1 MPMRL
6 VILLIALSVT
16 LAAQQPVSAQRAG
29 GGAQQPAPVGRGG
42 ALPTPTNLKVLAPN
56 TDMLFTMQLF
66 NEALGVQC
74 TYCHVQGDMASDTNP
89 KKDIARKMIG
99 IVRQIDGSFPS
110 STGVFPA
117 GYHEVDCTTCH
128 RGSVKPETEPAKEF
142 YNRNESLGGP
152 APQITP
158 AVNLKVLPP
167 GTQVHGG
174 GIMHEFRNS
183 LRVDCSFC

>member
-1 MPMRL
+1 MMKRCEFLSSLRVMPMRL
-6 VILLIALSVT
+6 LMLLIALSTT
-16 LAAQQPVSAQRAG
+16 LAAQQPAPAG
-29 GGAQQPAPVGRGG
+29 RGAGAQQPAPK
-42 ALPTPTNLKVLAPN
+42 NLKVLAPN

-74 TYCHVQGDMASDTNP
+74 IYCHVQGDMASDNNP

-128 RGSVKPETEPAKEF
+128 RGSVKPETTPTKEF

-152 APQITP
+152 PPQ
-158 AVNLKVLPP
+158 V
-167 GTQVHGG
+167 
-174 GIMHEFRNS
+174 
-183 LRVDCSFC
+183 